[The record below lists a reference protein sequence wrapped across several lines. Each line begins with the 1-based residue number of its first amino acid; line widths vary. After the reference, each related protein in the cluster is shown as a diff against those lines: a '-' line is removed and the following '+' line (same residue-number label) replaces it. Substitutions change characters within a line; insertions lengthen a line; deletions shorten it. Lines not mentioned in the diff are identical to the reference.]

1 MNSIYL
7 FLVGAIGAFIKDV
20 VEDNSIELPKKL
32 DGKWFLGFIGGML
45 VGGFVGW
52 AVDQSLLI
60 AALSGYTGKS
70 VIENLLMKKPTL
82 KVE

>member
-1 MNSIYL
+1 MNPIYL
-7 FLVGAIGAFIKDV
+7 FLIGALGALIKDIV
-20 VEDNSIELPKKL
+20 QDNTIELPKKI

-45 VGGFVGW
+45 VGGFIGW

-70 VIENLLMKKPTL
+70 VIENLLFKKPNL
-82 KVE
+82 KIQ